1 MAGIMTLDEIRAA
14 IQARRDEGC
23 SDGYLYFLRD
33 VEEFLDD
40 LEEEHNL

>member
-1 MAGIMTLDEIRAA
+1 MAGVMTLDEIRAA

-40 LEEEHNL
+40 LEQENSK